1 MSNKI
6 INLKKDNECLNKEK
20 EVNFWLR
27 KDLIYKYNF
36 VDKSIN
42 FFLENFKK
50 DGCDKNNSDNL
61 FNLLCKYDSLFYD
74 NIYAI
79 KEKFNLD
86 DKINILNNEIITDK
100 DVIDNI
106 YI

>member
-20 EVNFWLR
+20 EVNDWLR

-42 FFLENFKK
+42 FFWRISKK
-50 DGCDKNNSDNL
+50 MVVIRIIQI
-61 FNLLCKYDSLFYD
+61 
-74 NIYAI
+74 IYLI
-79 KEKFNLD
+79 YYVNM
-86 DKINILNNEIITDK
+86 ILYFMTIFMQ
-100 DVIDNI
+100 
-106 YI
+106 